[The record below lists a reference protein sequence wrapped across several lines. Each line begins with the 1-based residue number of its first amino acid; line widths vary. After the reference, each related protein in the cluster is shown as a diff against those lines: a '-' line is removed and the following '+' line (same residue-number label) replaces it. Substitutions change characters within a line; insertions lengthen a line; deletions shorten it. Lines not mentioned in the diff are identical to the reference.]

1 MVPAPLLRHAFRY
14 PYINVVTTGY
24 RRWSV
29 VGRRLPHL
37 PPERVHAPG
46 DQARIPIARAQSRA
60 QKREGLAPCGGGL
73 LQVGVAV
80 RVARADAE
88 GRKEAAPSHLL
99 DVVVLQAA
107 LCGGAAPGGTHCGL
121 FGQAG
126 RAPLQLILP

>member
-60 QKREGLAPCGGGL
+60 QKREDLAPCGGGL
-73 LQVGVAV
+73 LQVGIAV

-107 LCGGAAPGGTHCGL
+107 LCCGVAL
-121 FGQAG
+121 GDADRELLGQTS
-126 RAPLQLILP
+126 RTQR